1 MSRVWRLPRVLTVSL
16 KRFDPSGRVLR
27 TPVRPCDAL
36 GEALFRRI
44 IARDS
49 PALALLET
57 RAVRRTLEAAQ
68 RTLEAAQRT
77 LEAASQPF
85 GSDPPL
91 YRLSGV
97 VCHSGTREGGHYVA
111 FGRRPGTDAWH
122 FHDDELAGVA
132 TGPGEPFPPGD
143 AVDRHCYLLTYQ
155 MCPT

>member
-57 RAVRRTLEAAQ
+57 RAVRRTVEAAR
-68 RTLEAAQRT
+68 RTGEAGHD
-77 LEAASQPF
+77 PK
-85 GSDPPL
+85 GCDPPL

-122 FHDDELAGVA
+122 FHDDEVAGVA
-132 TGPGEPFPPGD
+132 TGPGEPCPPGD